1 MSRVSSKFG
10 LRVVLPRVAVV
21 LLTGS
26 LGVPVLSHAATD
38 ASANGLADALQQA
51 FLTQPKAFR
60 SSANTA
66 HIPGHASTAVPPA
79 HISMRAA
86 RAPSPVLPTSE
97 QASTKP
103 VPQRSGPAPTVPAA
117 IVPLPASQS
126 ATTPNEVNLVRSPAA
141 PALPNLNRVQVP
153 EALPA
158 LSTNRSAL
166 ADYLQLVTNNNDAY
180 RIAQQQLREAQA
192 EHLDAVGRF
201 FPKLQLQEQGQLYRN
216 VSGVPSATL
225 VGSNIVLTQG
235 SIYSNYLSLVA
246 SLNLF
251 AGGSDVE
258 RIMAANQGI
267 AQAQSEILARRN
279 QALVSAL
286 LAYDNLVS
294 VWHQVQVGRQA
305 AENANL
311 GLKLVE
317 QRWQRGNASLLA
329 VTQQR
334 TQLLQALSQLESLQ
348 KKLTEAENQMVLLA
362 GSSQAFPL
370 LEKLS
375 ERQILPQPP
384 QTITPEELSDAWRLA
399 PAVEAARH
407 AYRQAGHEVNVV
419 RGSFLPQVDLQGSY
433 NWLGSSSANFGDA
446 LNAVQRNSY
455 TIGLTITQSLA
466 PFTGHLARLHTAEA
480 KHEISSVEL
489 QQAVLKAK
497 TQVRQAAEEL
507 RMGKLRVQ
515 SYQAQAEAAA
525 KAAQFAKDLYEH
537 GREDLLQEKQAMLS
551 ALAAKLVYQE
561 TQQQYAT
568 AQWIAYSLRNP
579 ERFAAALL
587 QTVAQ

>member
-1 MSRVSSKFG
+1 MSLVPSKIG
-10 LRVVLPRVAVV
+10 PRVILPWVGAM
-21 LLTGS
+21 LMTGS
-26 LGVPVLSHAATD
+26 LGIPIPSHGATD
-38 ASANGLADALQQA
+38 AANGLADALQQA
-51 FLTQPKAFR
+51 FLTHPKALHLP
-60 SSANTA
+60 ANA
-66 HIPGHASTAVPPA
+66 AAVPQQGPVVTQA
-79 HISMRAA
+79 PPSTQSPQVFTPPVVPNPERA
-86 RAPSPVLPTSE
+86 LPTSG
-97 QASTKP
+97 
-103 VPQRSGPAPTVPAA
+103 PQRSRPVPVATAPVVSAS
-117 IVPLPASQS
+117 VSQS
-126 ATTPNEVNLVRSPAA
+126 AAAHPEVKLLRSTMTPTLPKLTEEQA
-141 PALPNLNRVQVP
+141 PQAV
-153 EALPA
+153 PA
-158 LSTNRSAL
+158 LSANRSAL
-166 ADYLQLVTNNNDAY
+166 ADYLQLVANNNDAY
-180 RIAQQQLREAQA
+180 RIARQQLREAEA

-258 RIMAANQGI
+258 RVMAANQGVE
-267 AQAQSEILARRN
+267 QARSEILARRN

-286 LAYDNLVS
+286 LTYDNLVS
-294 VWHQVQVGRQA
+294 IWNQVQVGRQA

-311 GLKLVE
+311 GLQLVE

-334 TQLLQALSQLESLQ
+334 TQLLQALAQLESLQ
-348 KKLTEAENQMVLLA
+348 KKLTEAENQLVLLA
-362 GSSQAFPL
+362 GSSRAFTL
-370 LEKLS
+370 LDKLS
-375 ERQILPQPP
+375 ERETLPKPP

-407 AYRQAGHEVNVV
+407 AYRQAGHEVSVV
-419 RGSFLPQVDLQGSY
+419 RGSFLPQIDLQGSY

-466 PFTGHLARLHTAEA
+466 PFTGHLARLHTAQA
-480 KHEISSVEL
+480 KQETANVDL
-489 QQAVLKAK
+489 QQAVIKAK
-497 TQVRQAAEEL
+497 TQLRQAIEEL

-515 SYQAQAEAAA
+515 GYQAQAEAAA
-525 KAAQFAKDLYEH
+525 KAAQFATDLYQH

-551 ALAAKLVYQE
+551 ALAAKLAYQE
-561 TQQQYAT
+561 TQQQYVT
-568 AQWIAYSLRNP
+568 AQWVAYSLRNP
-579 ERFAAALL
+579 EQFASALL
-587 QTVAQ
+587 QTMAQ